1 MNAFP
6 LSHAGLAQAR
16 DGYRRTRPD
25 IRSGTLTPASA
36 LAVAPAL
43 AAGSGVALRTPS
55 PQPSPARGEGV
66 KGSAACA
73 AGSLLLLAA
82 LLLALGGCA
91 SPVKQE
97 AAKAPG
103 SAATTI
109 PLATR
114 PGPPGLNDPN
124 SPLSKRV
131 IYFDYDSST
140 IRPEYVEILRAHARY
155 VATTP
160 KAKLMLEGHTDER
173 GTREY
178 NLALAEDRANAVR
191 RFMRAEGAAEAQ
203 LGLLS
208 FGEEKPTQPGQGETV
223 WALNRRVELVY

>member
-1 MNAFP
+1 MNLVP

-16 DGYRRTRPD
+16 HGYRPAGPD
-25 IRSGTLTPASA
+25 TRSGTVTLA
-36 LAVAPAL
+36 LAPAL
-43 AAGSGVALRTPS
+43 VAGSGVAVQTPS
-55 PQPSPARGEGV
+55 PQPSPARGEGARESV
-66 KGSAACA
+66 SGV
-73 AGSLLLLAA
+73 AGSLLLLTV

-91 SPVKQE
+91 SPTKQDE
-97 AAKAPG
+97 AKTPVG
-103 SAATTI
+103 TATTL
-109 PLATR
+109 PLAAR

-124 SPLSKRV
+124 SPLSRRI

-140 IRPEYVEILRAHARY
+140 IKPEYVEILRAHARY

-173 GTREY
+173 GIREY

-203 LGLLS
+203 LGQLS

-223 WALNRRVELVY
+223 WAQNRRVELVY

>member
-16 DGYRRTRPD
+16 DRYRPEWPNT
-25 IRSGTLTPASA
+25 RSGALTPASA
-36 LAVAPAL
+36 LVL
-43 AAGSGVALRTPS
+43 ATGRREALRTPS

-66 KGSAACA
+66 RGSAACA

-91 SPVKQE
+91 SPAKQE
-97 AAKAPG
+97 AVKAPG
-103 SAATTI
+103 SSATTL

-124 SPLSKRV
+124 SPLSKRT
-131 IYFDYDSST
+131 IYFDYNSSA
-140 IRPEYVEILRAHARY
+140 IKAEYVEILRAHARY

-160 KAKLMLEGHTDER
+160 RAKLMLEGHTDER

-178 NLALAEDRANAVR
+178 NLALAEDRAKAVR

-203 LGLLS
+203 LGQLS

>member
-6 LSHAGLAQAR
+6 LSHAGRVKASDGCRLAL
-16 DGYRRTRPD
+16 PD
-25 IRSGTLTPASA
+25 LGSGTVTLA
-36 LAVAPAL
+36 LALAPDL
-43 AAGSGVALRTPS
+43 AAGSVEALQTPS
-55 PQPSPARGEGV
+55 PQPSPTGGEGV
-66 KGSAACA
+66 RGSAASV

-91 SPVKQE
+91 SPAKQD
-97 AAKAPG
+97 AAKVPG

-124 SPLSKRV
+124 SPLSKRI

-140 IRPEYVEILRAHARY
+140 IKPEYVEILRAHARY

-191 RFMRAEGAAEAQ
+191 RFMRAEGAGEAQ

>member
-1 MNAFP
+1 MNPFP
-6 LSHAGLAQAR
+6 LSPVCLANFHEGAR
-16 DGYRRTRPD
+16 H
-25 IRSGTLTPASA
+25 TPEDDR
-36 LAVAPAL
+36 VI
-43 AAGSGVALRTPS
+43 
-55 PQPSPARGEGV
+55 
-66 KGSAACA
+66 
-73 AGSLLLLAA
+73 GSLLLSLV

-91 SPVKQE
+91 SPAKQAE
-97 AAKAPG
+97 VKAPG
-103 SAATTI
+103 SAATTTA
-109 PLATR
+109 LADR

-124 SPLSKRV
+124 SPLSQRV

-140 IRPEYVEILRAHARY
+140 IKPEYVEILRAHARY

-160 KAKLMLEGHTDER
+160 KAKVMLEGHTDER

-191 RFMRAEGAAEAQ
+191 RFMRAEGAAAAQ

-208 FGEEKPTQPGQGETV
+208 FGEEKPTQPGQGEPV